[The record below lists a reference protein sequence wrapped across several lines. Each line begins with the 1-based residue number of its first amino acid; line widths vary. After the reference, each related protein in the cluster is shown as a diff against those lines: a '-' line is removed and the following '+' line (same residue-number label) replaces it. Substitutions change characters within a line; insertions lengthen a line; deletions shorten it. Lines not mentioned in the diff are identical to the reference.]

1 VFPPRDPAP
10 AHHHH
15 TIHQTTIACQ
25 PYRGIC
31 THQPWATVAASHQT
45 KTSAAK
51 VAQSHQHLHRP
62 RTTRQQQRCRKV
74 AGHWDRAQR
83 APAVHHPEKPPPKQP
98 RCVPTNS
105 PRSPRKANRGSLNP
119 RGWLRRLGYDCSSLA
134 PQPGLRGPRRVRE
147 TQELTMLS
155 PSTRNEPKHHKAA
168 RASSASN
175 SMRSA
180 RKRNP
185 IL

>member
-1 VFPPRDPAP
+1 MNSVSEDRMLLPRVAQVLGAEVAELGRLGTCFHLETLQPA
-10 AHHHH
+10 HHH

-31 THQPWATVAASHQT
+31 THRPWATVAASHQT

-51 VAQSHQHLHRP
+51 VAQSPLHLHRP

-74 AGHWDRAQR
+74 AGLWDRAPK

-105 PRSPRKANRGSLNP
+105 PRSPRRAIRGSLNP
-119 RGWLRRLGYDCSSLA
+119 RGWLRRLGYDRSQPRSTTWA
-134 PQPGLRGPRRVRE
+134 PWIVDR
-147 TQELTMLS
+147 
-155 PSTRNEPKHHKAA
+155 AA
-168 RASSASN
+168 YEKLKS
-175 SMRSA
+175 
-180 RKRNP
+180 
-185 IL
+185 